1 MAIAIGD
8 FYGQAGTIR
17 AFRAPCAMH
26 FPTDAGSVRAA
37 AGDWVVLEGDGKQ
50 SLYAPE
56 AFAERFSPVSV
67 DAGVLAY
74 SGSAQALL
82 KSA

>member
-26 FPTDAGSVRAA
+26 FPTETGSVRAA
-37 AGDWVVLEGDGKQ
+37 PGDWVVLEGDGKQ
-50 SLYAPE
+50 SLYGPE
-56 AFAERFSPVSV
+56 AFAALFSPLP
-67 DAGVLAY
+67 DAFA
-74 SGSAQALL
+74 AQQFAPRPQ
-82 KSA
+82 A

>member
-26 FPTDAGSVRAA
+26 FPTETGSVRAA
-37 AGDWVVLEGDGKQ
+37 PGDWVVLEGDGKQ
-50 SLYAPE
+50 TLYAPE
-56 AFAERFSPVSV
+56 TFSALFSPLP
-67 DAGVLAY
+67 DAAAML
-74 SGSAQALL
+74 
-82 KSA
+82 

>member
-17 AFRAPCAMH
+17 AFRAPCAVH
-26 FPTDAGSVRAA
+26 FPTATGSDRAA
-37 AGDWVVLEGDGKQ
+37 PGDWVVLEDDGKQ

-56 AFAERFSPVSV
+56 AFAELFSPVSADTNFLEFPAV
-67 DAGVLAY
+67 
-74 SGSAQALL
+74 AQAFV
-82 KSA
+82 KST